1 MFELR
6 RLCND
11 DNLVV
16 KWAAIGA
23 LTRVQPEVALELMGR
38 SPPSGDDAG
47 YRYRIE
53 AALAKKKV
61 GGDKARS
68 SAERA
73 TVHSPERQ
81 SQP

>member
-1 MFELR
+1 
-6 RLCND
+6 
-11 DNLVV
+11 
-16 KWAAIGA
+16 
-23 LTRVQPEVALELMGR
+23 LMGR

-47 YRYRIE
+47 YRYRIQ
-53 AALAKKKV
+53 AALAKKKA

-73 TVHSPERQ
+73 TAHSPEGQ